1 VAAQFVIHSQRFE
14 LRSNGVFAQREVS
27 MANVCLIGA
36 TGNAGSRILSELAR
50 RGHHVTAV
58 VRHPERVPKL
68 DGVVARSGDANQS
81 DALAAT
87 LAGHDVVV
95 SSVHFLDGEADSL
108 IGAVRKAGVSRYVAV
123 GGAGSLDN
131 GNGVRLIDAGGVP
144 EPYQAESRAG
154 CAFLDRLRA
163 TDDLDWTFLSPSAQ
177 FVSGERTGVFRLGT
191 DTVLRDAN
199 GRSWISYEDYAVA
212 LVDEIEQ
219 PRHSRRRFTVGY

>member
-1 VAAQFVIHSQRFE
+1 
-14 LRSNGVFAQREVS
+14 

-108 IGAVRKAGVSRYVAV
+108 IGAVRKAGVSCYVAV

-144 EPYQAESRAG
+144 EPYQAGGSREPDAPSSIACARPTISTGRFCRRRRSSFPESVRV
-154 CAFLDRLRA
+154 F
-163 TDDLDWTFLSPSAQ
+163 
-177 FVSGERTGVFRLGT
+177 SGSERTP
-191 DTVLRDAN
+191 
-199 GRSWISYEDYAVA
+199 YYATQTA
-212 LVDEIEQ
+212 E
-219 PRHSRRRFTVGY
+219 VGFLTKTTPWRWSTR

>member
-1 VAAQFVIHSQRFE
+1 
-14 LRSNGVFAQREVS
+14 
-27 MANVCLIGA
+27 MAIVCLIGA

-50 RGHHVTAV
+50 RAHHVTAV
-58 VRHPERVPKL
+58 VRHPGRVPKL
-68 DGVVARSGDANQS
+68 ERVVATSGDVNQS
-81 DALAAT
+81 DALART

-95 SSVHFLDGEADSL
+95 SSVHFLDGGADKL
-108 IGAVRKAGVSRYVAV
+108 IGAVRKAGTSRYVVV

-154 CAFLDRLRA
+154 CEFLDRLRA

-177 FVSGERTGVFRLGT
+177 FVAGERTGIFRLGM
-191 DTVLRDAN
+191 DTALRDAN

-212 LVDEIEQ
+212 LVDEIEE